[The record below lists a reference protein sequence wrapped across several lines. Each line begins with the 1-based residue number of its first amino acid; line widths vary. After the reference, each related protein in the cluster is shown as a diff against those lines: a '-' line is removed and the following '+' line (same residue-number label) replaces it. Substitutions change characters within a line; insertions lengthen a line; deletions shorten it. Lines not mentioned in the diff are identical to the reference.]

1 VKFIRSLTV
10 TIPALLV
17 ANPAWASVGTPLPEP
32 SGALLMAL
40 GAAGVLI
47 GRKLS
52 TKPPKD

>member
-10 TIPALLV
+10 TIPALL
-17 ANPAWASVGTPLPEP
+17 AASPAWASVGTPLPEP